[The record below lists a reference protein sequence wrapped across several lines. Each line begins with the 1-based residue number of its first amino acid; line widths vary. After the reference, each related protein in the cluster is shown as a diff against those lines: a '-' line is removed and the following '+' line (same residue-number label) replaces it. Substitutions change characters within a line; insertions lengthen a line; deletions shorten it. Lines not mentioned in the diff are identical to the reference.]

1 MGKNTRGEKEFTKEQ
16 ELKHE
21 NKELRKRIIQL
32 EAENR
37 QLTRQY
43 SRTRKNFARMDLD
56 RHSYVQ
62 DIIQE
67 HINNEKEETT
77 SQQMLNAMKKEWQC
91 HECEQGYLEIFLY
104 NRRDGTFYHRMC
116 SNPSCDH
123 RTGGQKYDPETVK
136 GIVKKPKTK
145 PKNGKKF

>member
-1 MGKNTRGEKEFTKEQ
+1 MGKNTRGNKEFTKEQ

-21 NKELRKRIIQL
+21 NKELRKRIQVL

-37 QLTRQY
+37 QLTRQH

-62 DIIQE
+62 EIIQE
-67 HINNEKEETT
+67 HINNEKEETS
-77 SQQMLNAMKKEWQC
+77 SQEMLNKMKKEWQC
-91 HECEQGYLEIFLY
+91 RECGDGYLEIFLY

-116 SNPSCDH
+116 NNPSCDH
-123 RTGGQKYDPETVK
+123 RTNGQKYDPETVT
-136 GIVKKPKTK
+136 GIIKKPKAK
-145 PKNGKKF
+145 KKF